1 MKTHSRVQYT
11 ATIGDR
17 VRRSAQAR
25 TIVGWMYEDATMSPL
40 PKKMFSVNVRNI
52 HTDESITVYVEAGWE
67 TLNSHAI
74 ELLVSAKKEL
84 GA

>member
-17 VRRSAQAR
+17 VRTSAQAK
-25 TIVGWMYEDATMSPL
+25 TIVGWMRHDANMSPL

-52 HTDESITVYVEAGWE
+52 HTDESITVYVDVYSYIV
-67 TLNSHAI
+67 NVDAI

>member
-17 VRRSAQAR
+17 KRASAQAK
-25 TIVGWMYEDATMSPL
+25 TIVGWMRHDANMSPL

-52 HTDESITVYVEAGWE
+52 HTDESMTVYVEVGSGI
-67 TLNSHAI
+67 LNLEAI
-74 ELLVSAKKEL
+74 ELLVSGKKEL

>member
-17 VRRSAQAR
+17 KRTSAQAK
-25 TIVGWMYEDATMSPL
+25 TFVGWMHQDAITSPL
-40 PKKMFSVNVRNI
+40 PKKMFSVTVRNI
-52 HTDESITVYVEAGWE
+52 HTDESITVYVEVGSGI
-67 TLNSHAI
+67 LNLEAI
-74 ELLVSAKKEL
+74 DQLIEAKKDL